1 MTSES
6 NTMIHN
12 NSRKNHRVYRSPSS
26 PNEPS
31 PYEKSSKETMMEI
44 DAKDEEAGTIL
55 MALSQHATRIRSN
68 SVNND
73 RSAAAAAAA
82 SAMTARS
89 NTMSIRNL
97 LVDNETSSSVEA
109 ASIRPYQSVST
120 GYKPHYEARRK
131 GFQICLTQR
140 SAVSTDEDMYHHRRK
155 QRSFSRYPSSRNHS
169 NNQVKYHPVLKI
181 RGNTAHIHISYRIH
195 AHQVSLYETSTPK
208 PTKTIHS
215 SYPRTSHSA
224 PYMDHHHAHSYS
236 YRQGV

>member
-1 MTSES
+1 MA
-6 NTMIHN
+6 HH
-12 NSRKNHRVYRSPSS
+12 NSRKSHRVYRSPSS

-31 PYEKSSKETMMEI
+31 PYAKSSKETMMEI

-55 MALSQHATRIRSN
+55 MALSQHATQLRSN

-73 RSAAAAAAA
+73 NSATAAA
-82 SAMTARS
+82 SATTARS
-89 NTMSIRNL
+89 SSMSIRNL
-97 LVDNETSSSVEA
+97 LDNETSSSTEMP
-109 ASIRPYQSVST
+109 SIRPYQSVST
-120 GYKPHYEARRK
+120 GYKPHYETRRK

-155 QRSFSRYPSSRNHS
+155 QRSFSRYPIINHHS
-169 NNQVKYHPVLKI
+169 NSNHAKYHPVLKI

-195 AHQVSLYETSTPK
+195 AHQVSLYETNTPK

-224 PYMDHHHAHSYS
+224 PYMNHHHAQHPYT

>member
-6 NTMIHN
+6 NTMTHHHP
-12 NSRKNHRVYRSPSS
+12 RKSHRVYRSPSS
-26 PNEPS
+26 PSEPS
-31 PYEKSSKETMMEI
+31 PYAKSSKETMMEI

-68 SVNND
+68 SVSND
-73 RSAAAAAAA
+73 RNATIKAAAAAST

-89 NTMSIRNL
+89 NSMSIRNL
-97 LVDNETSSSVEA
+97 LDNETSSSTEIP
-109 ASIRPYQSVST
+109 SIRPYQSIST
-120 GYKPHYEARRK
+120 GYKPRYETRRK

-155 QRSFSRYPSSRNHS
+155 QRSFSRYPNNH
-169 NNQVKYHPVLKI
+169 NNNHHHSKYHPVLKI

-195 AHQVSLYETSTPK
+195 AHQASLYETNTPK

-224 PYMDHHHAHSYS
+224 PYMDHHHGHPYS
-236 YRQGV
+236 YR

>member
-1 MTSES
+1 MKFENSTMTHHS
-6 NTMIHN
+6 
-12 NSRKNHRVYRSPSS
+12 SRKSHRVYRSPSS

-31 PYEKSSKETMMEI
+31 PYAKSSKETMMEI

-68 SVNND
+68 SLNND
-73 RSAAAAAAA
+73 RSATAAAA

-89 NTMSIRNL
+89 NSMSIRNL
-97 LVDNETSSSVEA
+97 LVDNETSSSA
-109 ASIRPYQSVST
+109 DIPSIRPYQSVST
-120 GYKPHYEARRK
+120 SYKPHYETRRK

-140 SAVSTDEDMYHHRRK
+140 SAVSTDEDMYHHRSK
-155 QRSFSRYPSSRNHS
+155 QRSFSRYPINH
-169 NNQVKYHPVLKI
+169 NNNNSHAKYHPVLKI

-195 AHQVSLYETSTPK
+195 AHQVSLYETNTPK
-208 PTKTIHS
+208 TTKTIHS

-224 PYMDHHHAHSYS
+224 PYMDHHHTHSYS